1 LPLAAVTLV
10 DYVTGGGAERAAV
23 EIAMRLGPD
32 VRSTVVSSRLDAS
45 ARTHP
50 KYAATIAELEA
61 AGVRWIGLGRTS
73 TARLWEWRAL
83 VSLLRRERVD
93 VLHAHS
99 WGSNFWAPALGALG
113 GVRAVV
119 AHEQTPFARIG
130 GVRRWGSQAVVN
142 RWVTGPWADAI
153 VVPSAWSRAVLIE
166 HERVPA
172 DKIHVIPN
180 AAHAIAFTDEELAAT
195 RAELEGAP
203 DRAELVVVA
212 AMLRPEKAQDVLI
225 RAVAEL
231 APTRPRLQLL
241 LLGGGTP
248 QRPRGTQDELEALAS
263 RLGITDRVR
272 FLGRREDV
280 ARVVTAADVAVLC
293 SRGENLPLAVL
304 EYMEAGTPIV
314 ATDVGGVREL
324 VTDGVH
330 ALVVAPDDPGALAR
344 AVDDVLTDRDA
355 ARERAARAQVRRRE
369 HFTWDAVG
377 GQVRALY
384 DELLGDQS
392 ARGPAPL

>member
-1 LPLAAVTLV
+1 MPLAAVTLV
-10 DYVTGGGAERAAV
+10 DYVTGGGAERAAM
-23 EIAMRLGPD
+23 EIAMRLGPE
-32 VRSTVVSSRLDAS
+32 VRSTVVSSRLDGS

-61 AGVRWIGLGRTS
+61 AGVRWTGLGRTS
-73 TARLWEWRAL
+73 TARFWEWRAL

-93 VLHAHS
+93 ILHSHS

-130 GVRRWGSQAVVN
+130 GVRCWGAQAVVN
-142 RWVTGPWADAI
+142 RWIAGPWADAI
-153 VVPSAWSRAVLIE
+153 VVPSAWSRAALIE
-166 HERVPA
+166 HEGVPA
-172 DKIHVIPN
+172 AKIHVIPN
-180 AAHAIAFTDEELAAT
+180 AAHAVAFTPEELDAT
-195 RAELEGAP
+195 RAELDDAS

-225 RAVAEL
+225 RAVAAL
-231 APTRPRLQLL
+231 APSRPHLRLL

-248 QRPRGTQDELEALAS
+248 QRPRGTQDELEALAAT
-263 RLGITDRVR
+263 LGIADRVR

-280 ARVVTAADVAVLC
+280 ARVVAAADVAVLC

-344 AVDDVLTDRDA
+344 AVDDALTDREA
-355 ARERAARAQVRRRE
+355 ARERATAARTRRRA
-369 HFTWDAVG
+369 HFDWDTVG

-384 DELLGDQS
+384 EELLADQS

>member
-1 LPLAAVTLV
+1 MAVAVVTLI

-32 VRSTVVSSRLDAS
+32 VRSTMVSSRLDES

-61 AGVRWIGLGRTS
+61 SGVRWIGLGRTA
-73 TARLWEWRAL
+73 TARFWEWREL
-83 VSLLRRERVD
+83 VSLLRRERVA
-93 VLHAHS
+93 VLHSHL
-99 WGSNFWAPALGALG
+99 WGSNFWAPGVAALG
-113 GVRAVV
+113 GVRATV

-130 GVRRWGSQAVVN
+130 GLRRWGAEAVVN
-142 RWVTGPWADAI
+142 RWVAGPWADAI
-153 VVPSAWSRAVLIE
+153 VVPSAWSRTALIE
-166 HERVPA
+166 HEGVPA
-172 DKIHVIPN
+172 HKIRVIPN
-180 AAHAIAFTDEELAAT
+180 AAHAVAFTGDELTAT
-195 RAELEGAP
+195 RAELDPTRA
-203 DRAELVVVA
+203 AELVVVA

-225 RAVAEL
+225 RAVAAL
-231 APTRPRLQLL
+231 APARPQLRLL

-248 QRPRGTQDELEALAS
+248 QRPRGTQDELEALAAA
-263 RLGITDRVR
+263 LGIADRVR

-280 ARVVTAADVAVLC
+280 ARVVAAADLAVLC

-330 ALVVAPDDPGALAR
+330 ALVVAPDDPAALAQ
-344 AVDDVLTDRDA
+344 AIDAALTDRA
-355 ARERAARAQVRRRE
+355 GAQERAIRAQARRRE
-369 HFTWDAVG
+369 RFDWDTIG

-384 DELLGDQS
+384 DELLADQS

>member
-10 DYVTGGGAERAAV
+10 DYVTGGGAERAAA

-50 KYAATIAELEA
+50 TYAATIAELEA

-73 TARLWEWRAL
+73 TARFWEWRAL

-119 AHEQTPFARIG
+119 AHEHTPFARAG
-130 GVRRWGSQAVVN
+130 GVQRWGTQAVVN
-142 RWVTGPWADAI
+142 RWVAGPWADAI
-153 VVPSAWSRAVLIE
+153 VVPSKWSRSALIE
-166 HERVPA
+166 HEGVPA
-172 DKIHVIPN
+172 QKIRVIPN
-180 AAHAIAFTDEELAAT
+180 AAHPVTFTSEELAAA
-195 RAELEGAP
+195 RAELDAT
-203 DRAELVVVA
+203 DDTELVAVA

-231 APTRPRLQLL
+231 APARPHLQLL

-248 QRPRGTQDELEALAS
+248 QRPRGTQDELEALAAE
-263 RLGITDRVR
+263 LGITHRVR
-272 FLGRREDV
+272 FLGHREDV
-280 ARVVTAADVAVLC
+280 ARIIAAADVAVLS

-304 EYMEAGTPIV
+304 EYMAAGTPIV

-330 ALVVAPDDPGALAR
+330 ALVVPPDDPGALAH
-344 AVDDVLTDRDA
+344 AIDDTLADRQA
-355 ARERAARAQVRRRE
+355 AAQRAARAHARRRE
-369 HFTWDAVG
+369 HFNWNAVG

-384 DELLGDQS
+384 DELCTDQPPQ
-392 ARGPAPL
+392 GPTPL

>member
-32 VRSTVVSSRLDAS
+32 VRSTVVSSRLDTSAS
-45 ARTHP
+45 THP
-50 KYAATIAELEA
+50 KYAATIAELED

-73 TARLWEWRAL
+73 TARVWQWRGL
-83 VSLLRRERVD
+83 VGLLRRERVD
-93 VLHAHS
+93 VLHSHS

-119 AHEQTPFARIG
+119 AHEQTPFARVG
-130 GVRRWGSQAVVN
+130 GVRRWGAQAIVN
-142 RWVTGPWADAI
+142 PWIAGRWADAI
-153 VVPSAWSRAVLIE
+153 VVPSAWSRAALIT

-172 DKIHVIPN
+172 DKIRVIPN
-180 AAHAIAFTDEELAAT
+180 AAHTVTFTAGELAAT
-195 RAELEGAP
+195 RRELETDDG
-203 DRAELVVVA
+203 AELVVVA
-212 AMLRPEKAQDVLI
+212 AMLRPEKAQDLLV
-225 RAVAEL
+225 RALAEL
-231 APTRPRLQLL
+231 ATTRPHLRVL
-241 LLGGGTP
+241 LLGSGTP
-248 QRPRGTQDELEALAS
+248 QQPRGTQDELEALAAE
-263 RLGITDRVR
+263 LGVANRVQ

-280 ARVVTAADVAVLC
+280 ARVVAAADVAVLC

-324 VTDGVH
+324 VTDRAH
-330 ALVVAPDDPGALAR
+330 ALVVAPDDAPALAH
-344 AVDDVLTDRDA
+344 AIDEVLTDRDA
-355 ARERAARAQVRRRE
+355 ARRRALAAQTRRRE
-369 HFTWDAVG
+369 HFDWTTIGA
-377 GQVRALY
+377 QVRTLY
-384 DELLGDQS
+384 DELLADQS

>member
-61 AGVRWIGLGRTS
+61 GGVRWIGLGRTS
-73 TARLWEWRAL
+73 TGRFWEWRAL

-93 VLHAHS
+93 VLHSHS

-113 GVRAVV
+113 GVGAVV
-119 AHEQTPFARIG
+119 AHEHTPFKRIG
-130 GVRRWGSQAVVN
+130 GVRRWGAQAVVN
-142 RWVTGPWADAI
+142 RWVAGPWANAI
-153 VVPSAWSRAVLIE
+153 VVPSEWSRTALVE
-166 HERVPA
+166 HEGVPTG
-172 DKIHVIPN
+172 KLHVIPN
-180 AAHAIAFTDEELAAT
+180 AAHPVTFTQAELAAA
-195 RAELEGAP
+195 RAELDP
-203 DRAELVVVA
+203 SDHAELIVMA

-231 APTRPRLQLL
+231 APARQHLQLL

-248 QRPRGTQDELEALAS
+248 QRPRGTQDDLEVLAAT
-263 RLGITDRVR
+263 LGIADRVR

-280 ARVVTAADVAVLC
+280 ARVVAAADVAVLA
-293 SRGENLPLAVL
+293 SRRENLPLAVL

-330 ALVVAPDDPGALAR
+330 ALVVPPDDPSALAH
-344 AVDDVLTDRDA
+344 AIDDTLANPQA
-355 ARERAARAQVRRRE
+355 AQERAARARTRRRE
-369 HFTWDAVG
+369 RFDWDAVG

-384 DELLGDQS
+384 DALLADQS

>member
-1 LPLAAVTLV
+1 LAVAVVTLI

-32 VRSTVVSSRLDAS
+32 VRSTMVSSRLDES

-61 AGVRWIGLGRTS
+61 RGVRWIGLGRTA
-73 TARLWEWRAL
+73 TARFWEWREL
-83 VSLLRRERVD
+83 VSLLRRERVG
-93 VLHAHS
+93 VLHSHL
-99 WGSNFWAPALGALG
+99 WGSNFWAPGVAALG
-113 GVRAVV
+113 GVRATV
-119 AHEQTPFARIG
+119 AHEQTPFARVG
-130 GVRRWGSQAVVN
+130 GLRRWGAEAVVN
-142 RWVTGPWADAI
+142 RWVAGPWADAI
-153 VVPSAWSRAVLIE
+153 VVPSAWSRAALIE
-166 HERVPA
+166 HEGVPA
-172 DKIHVIPN
+172 QKIRVIPN
-180 AAHAIAFTDEELAAT
+180 AAHAVAFTGDELAAT
-195 RAELEGAP
+195 RMELDPSGK
-203 DRAELVVVA
+203 AELVVVA

-225 RAVAEL
+225 RAVAAL
-231 APTRPRLQLL
+231 APARPQLRLL

-248 QRPRGTQDELEALAS
+248 QRPRGTQDELEALAAT
-263 RLGITDRVR
+263 LGIADRVR

-280 ARVVTAADVAVLC
+280 ARVVAAADLAVLC

-330 ALVVAPDDPGALAR
+330 ALVVAPDDPAALAQ
-344 AVDDVLTDRDA
+344 AIDAVLTDRA
-355 ARERAARAQVRRRE
+355 AAQERAVRAQARRRE
-369 HFTWDAVG
+369 RFDWDTIG

-384 DELLGDQS
+384 DELLDDQS

>member
-1 LPLAAVTLV
+1 MAVAVVTLI
-10 DYVTGGGAERAAV
+10 DYVAGGGAERAAV
-23 EIAMRLGPD
+23 DIAMRLGPD
-32 VRSTVVSSRLDAS
+32 ARSTLVSSRLDES

-50 KYAATIAELEA
+50 KYAATIAELEDR
-61 AGVRWIGLGRTS
+61 GVRWIGLGRTA
-73 TARLWEWRAL
+73 TARFWEWRGL
-83 VSLLRRERVD
+83 VTLLRRERVS
-93 VLHAHS
+93 VLHSHL
-99 WGSNFWAPALGALG
+99 WGSNFWAPALAALG

-119 AHEQTPFARIG
+119 AHEQTPFARVG
-130 GVRRWGSQAVVN
+130 GMRQWGTQAVVN
-142 RWVTGPWADAI
+142 RWVAGRWADAI
-153 VVPSAWSRAVLIE
+153 VVPSAWSRAALIA
-166 HERVPA
+166 HEGVPA
-172 DKIHVIPN
+172 HKIHVIPN
-180 AAHAIAFTDEELAAT
+180 AADPVALTPGELATT
-195 RAELEGAP
+195 RAELDPSGQ
-203 DRAELVVVA
+203 AELVVVA

-231 APTRPRLQLL
+231 APSRPHLQLL

-263 RLGITDRVR
+263 ALGIADRVR

-280 ARVVTAADVAVLC
+280 ARVVAAADVAVLC

-314 ATDVGGVREL
+314 ATDVGGVCEL

-344 AVDDVLTDRDA
+344 AIDDTLRDRPA
-355 ARERAARAQVRRRE
+355 ARERAARARARRRE
-369 HFTWDAVG
+369 RFDWDAIG
-377 GQVRALY
+377 AQVRGLY
-384 DELLGDQS
+384 DELLADQS

>member
-1 LPLAAVTLV
+1 MALTAVTLV

-32 VRSTVVSSRLDAS
+32 VRSTVVSSRLGAS
-45 ARTHP
+45 ARNHP

-61 AGVRWIGLGRTS
+61 AGVRWVGLGRTS
-73 TARLWEWRAL
+73 TARFWEWRSL

-119 AHEQTPFARIG
+119 THEQTPFARIG
-130 GVRRWGSQAVVN
+130 GVRRWGTQAVVN

-153 VVPSAWSRAVLIE
+153 VVPSAWSRNALIA
-166 HERVPA
+166 HEGVPA
-172 DKIHVIPN
+172 EKIRVIPN
-180 AAHAIAFTDEELAAT
+180 AAHPVAFTAEALAAT
-195 RAELEGAP
+195 REELEAT
-203 DRAELVVVA
+203 DDTELVVVA

-231 APTRPRLQLL
+231 APARPHLRLL

-248 QRPRGTQDELEALAS
+248 QRPRGTQDELEALAAT
-263 RLGITDRVR
+263 LGIADRVR

-280 ARVVTAADVAVLC
+280 AQVVAAADVAVLC

-344 AVDDVLTDRDA
+344 ALDDALTDRDA
-355 ARERAARAQVRRRE
+355 AHERAARARARRRE
-369 HFTWDAVG
+369 RFDWDTVG

-384 DELLGDQS
+384 DELLADQS

>member
-1 LPLAAVTLV
+1 MAIAVVTLI
-10 DYVTGGGAERAAV
+10 DYVAGGGAERAAV

-32 VRSTVVSSRLDAS
+32 ARSTFVSSRLDAS

-50 KYAATIAELEA
+50 KYAATIAELEDN
-61 AGVRWIGLGRTS
+61 GVRWIGLGRTA
-73 TARLWEWRAL
+73 TARFWEWRGL
-83 VSLLRRERVD
+83 VSLLRRERVT
-93 VLHAHS
+93 VLHSHL
-99 WGSNFWAPALGALG
+99 WGSNFWAPTLAALG
-113 GVRAVV
+113 GVGTVV
-119 AHEQTPFARIG
+119 AHEQTPFLRVG
-130 GVRRWGSQAVVN
+130 GMRRWGTEVLVN

-153 VVPSAWSRAVLIE
+153 VVPSAWSRAALVA
-166 HERVPA
+166 HEGVPA

-180 AAHAIAFTDEELAAT
+180 AAHPVVLTPDALAAT
-195 RAELEGAP
+195 RAELDPTG
-203 DRAELVVVA
+203 DAELIVIA
-212 AMLRPEKAQDVLI
+212 AMLRPEKAQDDLI
-225 RAVAEL
+225 RAVAAL
-231 APTRPRLQLL
+231 APARPHLRLL

-248 QRPRGTQDELEALAS
+248 QRPRGTQDELEALAAT
-263 RLGITDRVR
+263 LGIADRVR

-280 ARVVTAADVAVLC
+280 AQVVAAADVAVLC

-344 AVDDVLTDRDA
+344 AIDDALTDRGA
-355 ARERAARAQVRRRE
+355 AAERATRAQARRRE
-369 HFTWDAVG
+369 HFDWDTVG
-377 GQVRALY
+377 AQVRALY
-384 DELLGDQS
+384 DELPADQS

>member
-1 LPLAAVTLV
+1 MPLAAVTLV

-73 TARLWEWRAL
+73 TARFWEWRAL

-93 VLHAHS
+93 VLHSHS

-113 GVRAVV
+113 GVRAIV
-119 AHEQTPFARIG
+119 AHEHTPFARAG
-130 GVRRWGSQAVVN
+130 GLRHWGTQALVN
-142 RWVTGPWADAI
+142 RWVAGLWADAI
-153 VVPSAWSRAVLIE
+153 VVPSAWSRAMLIE
-166 HERVPA
+166 HEGVRAEKIRV
-172 DKIHVIPN
+172 VPN
-180 AAHAIAFTDEELAAT
+180 AAHAVAFTGDELAT
-195 RAELEGAP
+195 VRAELDAP
-203 DRAELVVVA
+203 KHAELVVMA

-225 RAVAEL
+225 RAIAEL
-231 APTRPRLQLL
+231 APSHPHLQLL

-248 QRPRGTQDELEALAS
+248 QRPRGTQNELEALAAS
-263 RLGITDRVR
+263 LGITERIR
-272 FLGRREDV
+272 FLGHREDV
-280 ARVVTAADVAVLC
+280 ARIVAAADVAVLS
-293 SRGENLPLAVL
+293 SRGENLPLAIL
-304 EYMEAGTPIV
+304 EYMEAATPIV
-314 ATDVGGVREL
+314 TTDVGGVREL

-330 ALVVAPDDPGALAR
+330 ALVVPPDDPGALAQ
-344 AVDDVLTDRDA
+344 AINNVLTDRQA
-355 ARERAARAQVRRRE
+355 AQERAARARARRRE
-369 HFTWDAVG
+369 RFDWDTIG
-377 GQVRALY
+377 SQVRALY
-384 DELLGDQS
+384 EELLVDQS

>member
-32 VRSTVVSSRLDAS
+32 ARSTVVSSRLDAS
-45 ARTHP
+45 ARTQP

-73 TARLWEWRAL
+73 TAKVWEWRAL
-83 VSLLRRERVD
+83 VALLRRERVD

-99 WGSNFWAPALGALG
+99 WGSNFWAPALGRLG

-119 AHEQTPFARIG
+119 AHEQTPFMRAG
-130 GVRRWGSQAVVN
+130 GVRRWGTQAVVN

-153 VVPSAWSRAVLIE
+153 VVPSAWSRAALIE
-166 HERVPA
+166 HEGVPA
-172 DKIHVIPN
+172 GKIHVIPN
-180 AAHAIAFTDEELAAT
+180 AAHAAAFTAEELAAT
-195 RAELEGAP
+195 RAGLDPSG
-203 DRAELVVVA
+203 DAELVAIA

-225 RAVAEL
+225 RAIAEL
-231 APTRPRLQLL
+231 APTRPHLQLL

-248 QRPRGTQDELEALAS
+248 QRPRGTQGELEALAAT
-263 RLGITDRVR
+263 LGVAGRVR

-280 ARVVTAADVAVLC
+280 ARVVAASDVAVLC

-324 VTDGVH
+324 VTDGEH
-330 ALVVAPDDPGALAR
+330 ALVVPADDAGALAR
-344 AVDDVLTDRDA
+344 AVDATLTDRGA
-355 ARERAARAQVRRRE
+355 ARERAVRAQVRRRE
-369 HFTWDAVG
+369 RFDWDAIG

-384 DELLGDQS
+384 DELLADQS